1 MESLG
6 MTVLRHPETSNKST
20 PQRLLKELTSFLKPF
35 GREPAL
41 PLYCFIPSLRRVR
54 REAPTLESPV
64 APPLMCHT
72 LALEQYI
79 PQTHPNKMVET
90 ANKSVQREAFGNWL
104 ARESEEGKKNHLM
117 ERARTGASS

>member
-20 PQRLLKELTSFLKPF
+20 PQRLLKELISFLKPF

-41 PLYCFIPSLRRVR
+41 PLSCFIPSLRRVR
-54 REAPTLESPV
+54 LTLESPV

-79 PQTHPNKMVET
+79 PQTHPKKMVET
-90 ANKSVQREAFGNWL
+90 ANKSVQQEAFGN
-104 ARESEEGKKNHLM
+104 
-117 ERARTGASS
+117 RAAQR

>member
-41 PLYCFIPSLRRVR
+41 PLSSFIPSLRRVR
-54 REAPTLESPV
+54 REALTLESPV
-64 APPLMCHT
+64 APPPMCHT
-72 LALEQYI
+72 RPRAMYPSNT
-79 PQTHPNKMVET
+79 PQQNGRD
-90 ANKSVQREAFGNWL
+90 SQ
-104 ARESEEGKKNHLM
+104 
-117 ERARTGASS
+117 